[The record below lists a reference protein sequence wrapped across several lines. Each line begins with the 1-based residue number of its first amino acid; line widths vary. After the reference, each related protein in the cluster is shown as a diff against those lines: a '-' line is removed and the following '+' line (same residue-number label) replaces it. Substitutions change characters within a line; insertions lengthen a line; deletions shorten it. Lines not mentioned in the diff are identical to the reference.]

1 MKIIYDM
8 IIPIHT
14 LWKVQDFVYYVALQ
28 NLSPISKRVKD
39 DMFQYIKTEIYKQK
53 KKIEDVNQK
62 HVCDNRKSIFV
73 KHGHRRV

>member
-28 NLSPISKRVKD
+28 NLSPVSKRVKD
-39 DMFQYIKTEIYKQK
+39 DMFQYIKAEIYKPK
-53 KKIEDVNQK
+53 K
-62 HVCDNRKSIFV
+62 
-73 KHGHRRV
+73 